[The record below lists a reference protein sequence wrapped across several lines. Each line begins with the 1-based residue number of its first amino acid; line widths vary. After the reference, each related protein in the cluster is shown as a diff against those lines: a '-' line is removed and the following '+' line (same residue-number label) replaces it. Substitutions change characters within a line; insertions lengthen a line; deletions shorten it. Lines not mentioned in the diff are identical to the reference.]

1 MLCRYSNLDEY
12 MDSVYRIMFAI
23 FCPILAL
30 LLHELTHIA
39 IAKYQGMSSMK
50 ILSIFP
56 QFRIE
61 ISYPDTQSD
70 RGMQFMA
77 IAPFVFGVIS
87 ALIMIS
93 SGVWRQIQL
102 VIPYYI
108 EGILILSWVAY
119 CHLSPADVRT
129 ILNPGRST
137 PTP

>member
-1 MLCRYSNLDEY
+1 M
-12 MDSVYRIMFAI
+12 YRTVFAI

-39 IAKYQGMSSMK
+39 IAKYQGMTSMN
-50 ILSIFP
+50 LVSVFP

-70 RGMQFMA
+70 RGMQLMA
-77 IAPFVFGVIS
+77 IAPFVVGVIS
-87 ALIMIS
+87 ALIIIS
-93 SGVWRQIQL
+93 SGLWRQIQL
-102 VIPYYI
+102 SIPYYI
-108 EGILILSWVAY
+108 EGIFILSWVTY

>member
-1 MLCRYSNLDEY
+1 M
-12 MDSVYRIMFAI
+12 YRAVIAI

-30 LLHELTHIA
+30 LLHESTHIA
-39 IAKYQGMSSMK
+39 IAKYQGMTSMNV
-50 ILSIFP
+50 ISFFP

-77 IAPFVFGVIS
+77 IAPFVVGVIS
-87 ALIMIS
+87 ALIIIS
-93 SGVWRQIQL
+93 SGLWRQIQL
-102 VIPYYI
+102 SIPYYI

-137 PTP
+137 PTS

>member
-1 MLCRYSNLDEY
+1 
-12 MDSVYRIMFAI
+12 MDSMYRTVVAI

-39 IAKYQGMSSMK
+39 IAKYQGMTSMK
-50 ILSIFP
+50 LVSVFP

-77 IAPFVFGVIS
+77 IAPFVVGVIS
-87 ALIMIS
+87 ALIIIS
-93 SGVWRQIQL
+93 SGLWRQIQL
-102 VIPYYI
+102 SIPYYI
-108 EGILILSWVAY
+108 EGIFILSWVAY

-137 PTP
+137 PTS

>member
-1 MLCRYSNLDEY
+1 M
-12 MDSVYRIMFAI
+12 YRTVVAI

-39 IAKYQGMSSMK
+39 IAKYQGMTSMK
-50 ILSIFP
+50 LVSVFP

-70 RGMQFMA
+70 RGMQLMA
-77 IAPFVFGVIS
+77 IAPFVVGVIS
-87 ALIMIS
+87 ALIIIS
-93 SGVWRQIQL
+93 SGFWRQIQL
-102 VIPYYI
+102 SIPYYI

-137 PTP
+137 PTS

>member
-1 MLCRYSNLDEY
+1 
-12 MDSVYRIMFAI
+12 MDSMYRTVFAI

-39 IAKYQGMSSMK
+39 IAKYQGMTSMN
-50 ILSIFP
+50 LVSVFP

-70 RGMQFMA
+70 RGMQLMA
-77 IAPFVFGVIS
+77 IAPFVVGVIS
-87 ALIMIS
+87 ALIIIS
-93 SGVWRQIQL
+93 SGLWRQIQL
-102 VIPYYI
+102 SIPYYI
-108 EGILILSWVAY
+108 EGIFILSWVAY

-137 PTP
+137 PTS

>member
-1 MLCRYSNLDEY
+1 MHP
-12 MDSVYRIMFAI
+12 MYRIMFAI

-39 IAKYQGMSSMK
+39 IAKHQGMSSMK
-50 ILSIFP
+50 IISLFP

-77 IAPFVFGVIS
+77 IAPSVFGVLS
-87 ALIMIS
+87 ALVMIS
-93 SGVWRQIQL
+93 SGIWRQIQL
-102 VIPYYI
+102 VTPYYI

-129 ILNPGRST
+129 VISSRQST
-137 PTP
+137 QAS

>member
-1 MLCRYSNLDEY
+1 
-12 MDSVYRIMFAI
+12 MDSMYRTVFAI

-39 IAKYQGMSSMK
+39 IAKYQGMTSMN
-50 ILSIFP
+50 LVSVFP

-70 RGMQFMA
+70 RGMQLMA
-77 IAPFVFGVIS
+77 IAPFVVGVIS
-87 ALIMIS
+87 ALIIIS
-93 SGVWRQIQL
+93 SGLWRQIQL
-102 VIPYYI
+102 SIPYYI
-108 EGILILSWVAY
+108 EGIFILSWVAY

>member
-1 MLCRYSNLDEY
+1 M
-12 MDSVYRIMFAI
+12 YRTVFAI

-39 IAKYQGMSSMK
+39 IAKYQGMTSMN
-50 ILSIFP
+50 LVSVFP

-70 RGMQFMA
+70 RGMQLMA
-77 IAPFVFGVIS
+77 IAPFVVGVIS
-87 ALIMIS
+87 ALIIIS
-93 SGVWRQIQL
+93 SGLWRQIQL
-102 VIPYYI
+102 SIPYYI
-108 EGILILSWVAY
+108 EGIFILSWVAY

-137 PTP
+137 PTS

>member
-1 MLCRYSNLDEY
+1 M
-12 MDSVYRIMFAI
+12 YRTVFAI

-39 IAKYQGMSSMK
+39 IAKYQGMTSMN
-50 ILSIFP
+50 LVSVFP

-70 RGMQFMA
+70 RGMQLMA
-77 IAPFVFGVIS
+77 IAPFVVGVIS
-87 ALIMIS
+87 ALIIIS
-93 SGVWRQIQL
+93 SGLWRQIQL
-102 VIPYYI
+102 SIPYYI
-108 EGILILSWVAY
+108 EGIFILSWVAY

>member
-1 MLCRYSNLDEY
+1 M
-12 MDSVYRIMFAI
+12 YRTVVAI

-39 IAKYQGMSSMK
+39 IAKYQGMTSMK
-50 ILSIFP
+50 LVSVFP

-77 IAPFVFGVIS
+77 IAPFVVGVIS
-87 ALIMIS
+87 ALIIIS
-93 SGVWRQIQL
+93 SGLWRQIQL
-102 VIPYYI
+102 SIPYYI
-108 EGILILSWVAY
+108 EGIFILSWVAY

-137 PTP
+137 PTS

>member
-1 MLCRYSNLDEY
+1 
-12 MDSVYRIMFAI
+12 MDSMYRAVIAI

-30 LLHELTHIA
+30 LLHESTHIA
-39 IAKYQGMSSMK
+39 IAKYQGMTSMNV
-50 ILSIFP
+50 ISFFP

-77 IAPFVFGVIS
+77 IAPFVVGVIS
-87 ALIMIS
+87 ALIIIS
-93 SGVWRQIQL
+93 SGLWRQIQL
-102 VIPYYI
+102 SIPYYI

-137 PTP
+137 PTS

>member
-1 MLCRYSNLDEY
+1 MQSNWSKY
-12 MDSVYRIMFAI
+12 MDSMYRTVFAI

-39 IAKYQGMSSMK
+39 IAKYQGMTSMN
-50 ILSIFP
+50 LVSVFP

-70 RGMQFMA
+70 RGMQLMA
-77 IAPFVFGVIS
+77 IAPFVVGVIS
-87 ALIMIS
+87 ALIIIS
-93 SGVWRQIQL
+93 SGLWRQIQL
-102 VIPYYI
+102 SIPYYI
-108 EGILILSWVAY
+108 EGIFILSWVAY

>member
-1 MLCRYSNLDEY
+1 M
-12 MDSVYRIMFAI
+12 YRTVVAI

-39 IAKYQGMSSMK
+39 IAKYQGMTSMK
-50 ILSIFP
+50 LVSVFP

-70 RGMQFMA
+70 RGMQLMA
-77 IAPFVFGVIS
+77 IAPFVVGVIS
-87 ALIMIS
+87 ALIIIS
-93 SGVWRQIQL
+93 SGLWRQIQL
-102 VIPYYI
+102 SIPYYI

-137 PTP
+137 PTS